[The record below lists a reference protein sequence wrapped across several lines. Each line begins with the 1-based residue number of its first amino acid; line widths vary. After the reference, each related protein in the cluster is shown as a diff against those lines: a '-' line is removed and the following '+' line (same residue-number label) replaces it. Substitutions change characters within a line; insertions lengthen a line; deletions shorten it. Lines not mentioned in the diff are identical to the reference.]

1 MGRRNEGGWRKSL
14 LYARKSRMKRHLDV
28 DGEGGGGMLRVC
40 AEDEAVTGKLRE
52 QDVGGGIGSRRHG
65 WVQGKEVGEAQGVP
79 NIRRDDRVSAVADSK
94 PQALRSR
101 RGLQDGR
108 RRVRV
113 RGAEGK
119 AGDLRGQREKG
130 GVGEE
135 PLRPN
140 FLQGLLQ
147 DTQAPKPLPRTV
159 EE

>member
-1 MGRRNEGGWRKSL
+1 M
-14 LYARKSRMKRHLDV
+14 
-28 DGEGGGGMLRVC
+28 
-40 AEDEAVTGKLRE
+40 
-52 QDVGGGIGSRRHG
+52 
-65 WVQGKEVGEAQGVP
+65 QGKEVGEAQGVP

-113 RGAEGK
+113 RGAG
-119 AGDLRGQREKG
+119 GFRGQGEKG

-147 DTQAPKPLPRTV
+147 DIQAPKLLPRTV

>member
-1 MGRRNEGGWRKSL
+1 M
-14 LYARKSRMKRHLDV
+14 YTRKSRMKRHLDV

-40 AEDEAVTGKLRE
+40 AEDEAVTDKLRE
-52 QDVGGGIGSRRHG
+52 QDVGGGTGSRRHR

-79 NIRRDDRVSAVADSK
+79 NIRRDDRVSAVVDYK

-101 RGLQDGR
+101 WGFQDGG

-113 RGAEGK
+113 LGSERN

-130 GVGEE
+130 GVREE
-135 PLRPN
+135 PLRPKA
-140 FLQGLLQ
+140 LAQCLLQ